1 LQQSSYLQFEN
12 ITKRFPGVV
21 AVDNVSI
28 EIAKGSCHSLVGE
41 NGAGKSTLGK
51 MLAGIHQPDSG
62 KIFIAG
68 KEKRFRHAGEA
79 FKAGIGMVHQELEF
93 CENLSVAENLCLS
106 DLPARAGLVNKKQL
120 YEKARQMLKVIGAEH
135 IDVAKRLGL
144 LTVANQQL
152 VQIAEAVGRNAE
164 ILIFDEPTSSL
175 SQSETENLFRL
186 IDELK
191 SKSITCIYVSHRLAE
206 IFRLCETV
214 TVLRDGKVIGTKNIN
229 EITED
234 KLVEM
239 MIGRSFEAYFPKHI
253 KSEKG
258 PELLRVEN
266 LSSPGRFENI
276 SFSLCAGQI
285 LGLAGLV
292 GAGRTELAE
301 GIFGLDKNIKG
312 KIYLQGK
319 EVNISNPSQALS
331 RGIAL
336 VPEDR
341 KRHGLVLSMNVAENI
356 CLSILEKIS
365 NFLKSIK
372 KRKLLEFV
380 DKYFNLLKIKA
391 ASPWVQTLSLS
402 GGNQQKLVLAKSLAT
417 DCNILIVDEPT
428 RGIDVGAKAEIHSLI
443 DELAGKG
450 KAVLLI
456 SSELPELINLA
467 TNILVFRQGKI
478 AGSLARNE
486 VTQQKVLRLMAGL
499 GN

>member
-1 LQQSSYLQFEN
+1 LQQDCYLKFEN

-51 MLAGIHQPDSG
+51 ILAGIHQPDSG

-106 DLPARAGLVNKKQL
+106 DLPAGAGIVNKKQL

-135 IDVAKRLGL
+135 IDVEKRLGL

-186 IDELK
+186 IDEIK
-191 SKSITCIYVSHRLAE
+191 RKSITCIYISHRLAE

-301 GIFGLDKNIKG
+301 AIFGLDKNIKG
-312 KIYLQGK
+312 KIYLRGK
-319 EVNISNPSQALS
+319 EVNITTPSQALGC
-331 RGIAL
+331 GIAL

-391 ASPWVQTLSLS
+391 ASPWVAALNLS
-402 GGNQQKLVLAKSLAT
+402 GGNQQKLVLAKSLVT

-499 GN
+499 RN